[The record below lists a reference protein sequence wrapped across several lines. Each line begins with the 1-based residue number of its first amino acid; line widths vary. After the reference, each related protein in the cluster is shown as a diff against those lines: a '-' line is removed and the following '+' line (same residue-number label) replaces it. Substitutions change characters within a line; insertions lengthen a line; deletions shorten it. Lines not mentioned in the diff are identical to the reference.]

1 MAKVAVSINDPLLVP
16 RPSDAIIEIQRFGD
30 VVKMLTQADGH
41 SIQVALSGSDA
52 LALAVQLI
60 DAARVIRKG

>member
-16 RPSDAIIEIQRFGD
+16 HPSDGVIEIERSGD

-41 SIQVALSGSDA
+41 SIQVALSASDA
-52 LALAVQLI
+52 LALAMQLI
-60 DAARVIRKG
+60 DAARVIREG